1 MEKTAKRIFE
11 VYSEID
17 KIYITADGQGF
28 TAKEKADNH
37 AAYLSDKEIKC
48 FNRNEV
54 KVDAEPNEIIEL
66 KDKEQDDE
74 RAALL
79 AEYEE
84 LYGQKANPNIGTEKL
99 KARIE
104 EKKAEG
110 KN

>member
-48 FNRNEV
+48 FNRSEV
-54 KVDAEPNEIIEL
+54 ETEEPNVINPLDANGQE
-66 KDKEQDDE
+66 DD

-84 LYGQKANPNIGTEKL
+84 LYGQKANHNIGTEKL
-99 KARIE
+99 RAKIE
-104 EKKAEG
+104 AKKAEG
-110 KN
+110 EN